1 MVSKGD
7 CVSKPEGYMQSAAE
21 AGFYMLVL
29 CLPYYQSLLFVGL
42 ARTICILLLACL
54 LMFLVVRSADF
65 CRAIAACMMAFPSSW
80 LAPAF
85 SSGFREL
92 SFASLTIPNAPRIS
106 PLFQRPPP
114 LFS

>member
-1 MVSKGD
+1 
-7 CVSKPEGYMQSAAE
+7 MQSAAE

-29 CLPYYQSLLFVGL
+29 CLPYYQSLLFAGL

-65 CRAIAACMMAFPSSW
+65 CRAIAASLMAFPSSW
-80 LAPAF
+80 FTPALT
-85 SSGFREL
+85 SGLREL
-92 SFASLTIPNAPRIS
+92 SFASMSIPNAPRIS
-106 PLFQRPPP
+106 PFFQRPPP